1 MLQEELILTDDPSWV
16 LVVELGFVDTH
27 DLELLDGVGTHCV
40 EVDARI
46 KWSFLGDDLEL
57 TDSQVEYMGHLDD
70 NLPYLLFGVDY
81 DIMCDFLGVKRDLNL
96 DVLALIVLLYV
107 LNLNVHVIKALY
119 VGANQS
125 YPIQTHINVHAIFIL
140 LQRVKLYRD
149 SFNMLQEAFSKDFA
163 MLSVNLAL

>member
-57 TDSQVEYMGHLDD
+57 TDSKVEHMGYLYD
-70 NLPYLLFGVDY
+70 NLPYLLLGIHDDF
-81 DIMCDFLGVKRDLNL
+81 MCDFLWV
-96 DVLALIVLLYV
+96 
-107 LNLNVHVIKALY
+107 
-119 VGANQS
+119 
-125 YPIQTHINVHAIFIL
+125 
-140 LQRVKLYRD
+140 
-149 SFNMLQEAFSKDFA
+149 
-163 MLSVNLAL
+163 